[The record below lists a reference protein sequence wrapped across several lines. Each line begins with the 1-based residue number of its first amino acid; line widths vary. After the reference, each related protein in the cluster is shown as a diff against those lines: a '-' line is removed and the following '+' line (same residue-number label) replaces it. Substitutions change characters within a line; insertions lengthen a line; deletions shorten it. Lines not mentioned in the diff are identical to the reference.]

1 VNSIAKL
8 AALIAGLVIAVS
20 ALARWLRRRPDRP
33 ASVPPPAPSA
43 EPEVPTEAPPPAP
56 PPVELPETL
65 AASWRLVPC
74 LVQLRSEIDQLCP
87 DRDRASD
94 GTIGD
99 AAHRAAVS
107 DHNDDEAG
115 RVPTRDADRRHE
127 VHAVDIDD
135 DLREPGVTMQE
146 IVDVVV
152 DRHRRGA
159 DNRLTYVIYNRR
171 IWAATRGW
179 TGRGYDGVSP
189 HTEHAHFSASYVT
202 SREADTR
209 PFGILEEIVTQADR
223 DDIVRRTTAAV
234 IAALEARGHQS
245 DGSLTS
251 IVGRAAFDQGIPQD
265 NEIPTRAKPR
275 WPAWRVISDTR
286 RLVLELSA
294 KVDALSARSS

>member
-1 VNSIAKL
+1 
-8 AALIAGLVIAVS
+8 
-20 ALARWLRRRPDRP
+20 
-33 ASVPPPAPSA
+33 
-43 EPEVPTEAPPPAP
+43 
-56 PPVELPETL
+56 VERPETL
-65 AASWRLVPC
+65 VASWRLVPC
-74 LVQLRSEIDQLCP
+74 LVQLRQEIDQLCP

-99 AAHRAAVS
+99 TAHQAGVS
-107 DHNDDEAG
+107 DHNDDEVG

-135 DLREPGVTMQE
+135 DLREAGVTMQE

-152 DRHRRGA
+152 DRHRRGV

-171 IWAATRGW
+171 IWSATRGW
-179 TGRGYDGVSP
+179 IGRPYDGASP

-209 PFGILEEIVTQADR
+209 PFGIVEEIVTQADR

-234 IAALEARGHQS
+234 IAALEERSHQT
-245 DGSLTS
+245 DGSVTS
-251 IVGRAAFDQGIPQD
+251 VIGRGALDQGIPQD
-265 NEIPTRAKPR
+265 DDTPTRAKPR

-286 RLVLELSA
+286 RLVLELSE